1 MFWESFLPFLTS
13 RRPADRKLF
22 SKKSEKGVDICA
34 GGVYNGLVPR
44 GKGKEGFEMTRN
56 EMIAR
61 YNALAVATAY
71 IVGFVLDGLLYYTMS
86 AHIADEFLKLD
97 RMSSKRGGW
106 AKIRVKLTA
115 SDRKG
120 LVMGGKAVLI
130 GSADLLD
137 TADKY
142 NKGERFERI
151 ITETLTGEKWVKDSV
166 PFNVAGDITLNGE
179 QVQIKFDGAELTN
192 ERMLMR
198 IA

>member
-1 MFWESFLPFLTS
+1 
-13 RRPADRKLF
+13 
-22 SKKSEKGVDICA
+22 
-34 GGVYNGLVPR
+34 
-44 GKGKEGFEMTRN
+44 MTRN

-61 YNALAVATAY
+61 YNALSAATAY
-71 IVGFVLDGLLYYTMS
+71 LIGFVLNGILYYTLS
-86 AHIADEFLKLD
+86 AHIADDFLKLD

-106 AKIRVKLTA
+106 AKIRVKLSSA
-115 SDRKG
+115 DRKA
-120 LVMGGKAVLI
+120 LVACGKAVMV

-179 QVQIKFDGAELTN
+179 QVQIKLDGAELTN
-192 ERMLMR
+192 ERLLMR